1 MMIMWIENLPN
12 GKVKYGEHYMHPLT
26 SEWKKVTI
34 TMDKDTRIN
43 RKLAPSLLQEKI
55 DKKISKL
62 TASTKDKNLTL
73 SALYSIYYKYLEKA
87 VKKSTYAR
95 NLTAGRNMIR
105 ILGGDIIVNNLS
117 AAYVKQKLLDQDEQ
131 SGTTNERIKRFKAMI
146 RWAYENEYLD
156 DIRWL
161 DKIKPQKDEERKKK
175 LEEKFLE
182 VEELTLLLDNL
193 KNDKWRFLAELTAL
207 SGMRCGEAIALE
219 DSDIDFEKRIIRV
232 TKTYDHIHKIITTPK
247 TEDSDREIYM
257 QDQLLKLC
265 RQIRKYMIKEQI
277 LLGYRTKL
285 FMSDRTGNYL
295 GYAAF
300 NKQLRLTGK
309 NILGKN
315 ITTHYMRHTHVAL
328 MAEQGIPLDVI
339 ARRLG
344 HSDSKITERIYFHV
358 TKNLK
363 QKDNLAIKDVKII

>member
-105 ILGGDIIVNNLS
+105 ILGGDIIANNLS

-277 LLGYRTKL
+277 FLGYRTKL

>member
-1 MMIMWIENLPN
+1 MWIENLPN
-12 GKVKYGEHYMHPLT
+12 GKVKYGERYMHPLT

-55 DKKISKL
+55 DERISKL
-62 TASTKDKNLTL
+62 TTSTKDKNLTL

-105 ILGGDIIVNNLS
+105 ILGGEIVANSLS
-117 AAYVKQKLLDQDEQ
+117 AAYVKQKLLDQDEP

-161 DKIKPQKDEERKKK
+161 DKIKPQRDEERKKK

-182 VEELTLLLDNL
+182 AGELTLLLDNL

-232 TKTYDHIHKIITTPK
+232 TKTYDHVHKITTSPK

-265 RQIRKYMIKEQI
+265 RQIRKYMVKEQI

-363 QKDNLAIKDVKII
+363 QKDNLTIKDVKII